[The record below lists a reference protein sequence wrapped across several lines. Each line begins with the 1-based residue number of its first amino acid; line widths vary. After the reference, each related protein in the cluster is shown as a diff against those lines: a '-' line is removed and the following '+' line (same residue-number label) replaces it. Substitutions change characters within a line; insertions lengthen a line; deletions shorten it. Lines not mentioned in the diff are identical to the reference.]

1 MEAVM
6 ARRVHN
12 FYAGPAALPYEVVQ
26 KTAELGILEF
36 AGQGM
41 SIMEISHRS
50 KPFEKMF
57 VQTQENMLKI
67 MGLSSEEYAVL
78 FLGGG
83 ASSQFYHVPYNFLK
97 EGMTADYVNTG
108 VWAKKAIKEAKY
120 FGNVNVAA
128 SSEDKNFSYIPR
140 HFNFTPGAAY
150 VHTTSNNTIYG
161 TEMWTFPDTGNVPH
175 VCDMSSDFL
184 SHPMDF
190 SKFSLIYAGAQKN
203 IGPSGTV
210 AVIVRKSWAL
220 EGRKD
225 IPAMVRYTSHIE
237 TDSLYNTPASVP
249 VYVIG
254 LVLEWILE
262 NGGLEGIAALNKKKA
277 DLLYGTMD
285 NSNGF
290 YLPHVKDVSSR
301 SFMNITFRLTSEELE
316 AKFIKEAEAK
326 DLLGL
331 KGHRDVGG
339 CRASTY
345 NAVTYESVSALVDFM
360 NDFRAKN

>member
-1 MEAVM
+1 
-6 ARRVHN
+6 
-12 FYAGPAALPYEVVQ
+12 
-26 KTAELGILEF
+26 
-36 AGQGM
+36 
-41 SIMEISHRS
+41 
-50 KPFEKMF
+50 
-57 VQTQENMLKI
+57 
-67 MGLSSEEYAVL
+67 
-78 FLGGG
+78 
-83 ASSQFYHVPYNFLK
+83 
-97 EGMTADYVNTG
+97 
-108 VWAKKAIKEAKY
+108 
-120 FGNVNVAA
+120 
-128 SSEDKNFSYIPR
+128 
-140 HFNFTPGAAY
+140 
-150 VHTTSNNTIYG
+150 
-161 TEMWTFPDTGNVPH
+161 
-175 VCDMSSDFL
+175 
-184 SHPMDF
+184 
-190 SKFSLIYAGAQKN
+190 
-203 IGPSGTV
+203 
-210 AVIVRKSWAL
+210 
-220 EGRKD
+220 
-225 IPAMVRYTSHIE
+225 MVRYTSHIE

-277 DLLYGTMD
+277 DLLYDTMD

>member
-1 MEAVM
+1 MEAAM

-12 FYAGPAALPYEVVQ
+12 FYAGPASLPWEVVK
-26 KTAELGILEF
+26 KTAETGILEF

-41 SIMEISHRS
+41 SVMEISHRS
-50 KPFEKMF
+50 KPFDAIFKKA
-57 VQTQENMLKI
+57 QNDMLNI
-67 MGLSSEEYAVL
+67 MGLSPDEYSVL

-83 ASSQFYHVPYNFLK
+83 ASTQFFHIPFNFLK

-108 VWAKKAIKEAKY
+108 VWSKKAIKEAKY
-120 FGNVNVAA
+120 FGKVNIAA
-128 SSEDKNFSYIPR
+128 SSEDKQFSYIPKT
-140 HFNFTPGAAY
+140 FNLTPGAAY

-161 TEMWTFPDTGNVPH
+161 TEMWEFPETGDVPH

-203 IGPSGTV
+203 IGPSGT
-210 AVIVRKSWAL
+210 AAIVIKKAFA
-220 EGRKD
+220 ETGRED
-225 IPAMVRYTSHIE
+225 IPTMVNYRTHISKE
-237 TDSLYNTPASVP
+237 SLFNTPANLP

-254 LVLEWILE
+254 LVMEWIME
-262 NGGLEGIAALNKKKA
+262 NGGLEGIAKLNRKKA

-290 YLPHVKDVSSR
+290 YIPHVKDICSR
-301 SFMNITFRLTSEELE
+301 SFMNVTFRLPSEDLE
-316 AKFIKEAEAK
+316 KKFIAEGAEK
-326 DLLGL
+326 DLMGL

-345 NAVTYESVSALVDFM
+345 NAVSYESVSALVDFM

>member
-83 ASSQFYHVPYNFLK
+83 ASSQFYHVP
-97 EGMTADYVNTG
+97 
-108 VWAKKAIKEAKY
+108 
-120 FGNVNVAA
+120 

-225 IPAMVRYTSHIE
+225 IPAMVRYTPTSKP
-237 TDSLYNTPASVP
+237 TASTTRLP
-249 VYVIG
+249 VYPC
-254 LVLEWILE
+254 
-262 NGGLEGIAALNKKKA
+262 
-277 DLLYGTMD
+277 M
-285 NSNGF
+285 
-290 YLPHVKDVSSR
+290 
-301 SFMNITFRLTSEELE
+301 
-316 AKFIKEAEAK
+316 
-326 DLLGL
+326 
-331 KGHRDVGG
+331 
-339 CRASTY
+339 
-345 NAVTYESVSALVDFM
+345 
-360 NDFRAKN
+360 

>member
-6 ARRVHN
+6 AHRVHN
-12 FYAGPAALPYEVVQ
+12 FYAGPAALPYEVVK
-26 KTAELGILEF
+26 KTAEMGILDF

-41 SIMEISHRS
+41 SVMEVSHRS
-50 KPFEKMF
+50 KAFDQVF
-57 VQTQENMLKI
+57 VKTQENMLKI
-67 MGLSSEEYAVL
+67 MGLSSEDYSVL

-83 ASSQFYHVPYNFLK
+83 ASTQFFHIPFNFLK

-108 VWAKKAIKEAKY
+108 VWSKKAIKEAKY
-120 FGNVNVAA
+120 FGKVNIAA
-128 SSEDKNFSYIPR
+128 SSEDKNFSYIPKS
-140 HFNFTPGAAY
+140 FNLTPGAAY
-150 VHTTSNNTIYG
+150 LHTTSNNTIYG
-161 TEMWTFPDTGNVPH
+161 TEMWTFPETGDVPQ

-203 IGPSGTV
+203 IGPSGAV
-210 AVIVRKSWAL
+210 AVVIKKSWA
-220 EGRKD
+220 EQARKD
-225 IPAMVRYTSHIE
+225 IPSMVSYSTHIG
-237 TDSLYNTPASVP
+237 TDSLYNTPPCLP
-249 VYVIG
+249 VFVIG
-254 LVLEWILE
+254 LVMEWILE

-277 DLLYGTMD
+277 DLLYGAMD

-290 YLPHVKDVSSR
+290 YLPHVTDVSSR
-301 SFMNITFRLTSEELE
+301 SFMNVTFRLTSEELE
-316 AKFIKEAEAK
+316 KKFISEATAKE
-326 DLLGL
+326 LIGL